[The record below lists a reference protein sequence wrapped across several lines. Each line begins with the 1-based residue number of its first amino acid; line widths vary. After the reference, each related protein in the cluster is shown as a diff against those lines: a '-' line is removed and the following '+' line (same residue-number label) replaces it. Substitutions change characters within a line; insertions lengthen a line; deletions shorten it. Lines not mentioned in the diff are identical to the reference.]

1 MKFYIFLRFW
11 DALLEKFHLI
21 KDIAFLSL
29 MIAQESGLTMTH
41 TIWEKYSTNWSYAIC
56 LWIVIR
62 IGYPPQEHLSPFP
75 ASIFRATESLSP
87 GSWFCFSLLACLFKS
102 HFKFIQLWACEPTSN
117 QDTMVRF
124 IVLHCS
130 VSLTSKC
137 GFVATPLFK
146 SSQLVKRVSNED
158 LRNHPFGTMLSQVLA
173 VHAWWPEFDCQH
185 QC

>member
-1 MKFYIFLRFW
+1 
-11 DALLEKFHLI
+11 
-21 KDIAFLSL
+21 

-130 VSLTSKC
+130 VSSHQNAASWQLHYSKAPSLLKGFPMKIFEIIHLVLCLARYLQYMHDDLNLIASTNVKELGTSH
-137 GFVATPLFK
+137 VHVIP
-146 SSQLVKRVSNED
+146 D
-158 LRNHPFGTMLSQVLA
+158 LEAFWSMTAS
-173 VHAWWPEFDCQH
+173 
-185 QC
+185 

>member
-11 DALLEKFHLI
+11 DALLEKLHLI
-21 KDIAFLSL
+21 KNIAFLSL

-41 TIWEKYSTNWSYAIC
+41 TTWEKYSTNWSYAIC

-102 HFKFIQLWACEPTSN
+102 YFKFIQLWACEPTSN
-117 QDTMVRF
+117 QDTFYSTALLSLPHIKMW
-124 IVLHCS
+124 LHGNSIIQKLPACQN
-130 VSLTSKC
+130 
-137 GFVATPLFK
+137 GFQWRSSK
-146 SSQLVKRVSNED
+146 SSIWYY
-158 LRNHPFGTMLSQVLA
+158 A
-173 VHAWWPEFDCQH
+173 
-185 QC
+185 